1 MWGLGL
7 LELVLLSVFV
17 VASII
22 AITFDRKGH
31 EEVKWWT
38 FVIGLVVLVF
48 FTWSDW
54 TFAGVWEHIKS
65 PAFWG
70 NVGIYLGIGLVY
82 SLVEFTLA
90 VRRAA
95 RYYAIQ
101 WGRAKRTMPETADA
115 QSVLRS
121 FINSTYTPK
130 DAAFVK
136 VVGNTNNLP
145 EPKIDKEELTAHVGA
160 WTFWWPAYAVSLI
173 LGDLLTEVFRVISDF
188 LITISGRFVNMAFK
202 GVFK

>member
-1 MWGLGL
+1 MNEVAVAESPKLTTKAY
-7 LELVLLSVFV
+7 V
-17 VASII
+17 VRGA
-22 AITFDRKGH
+22 AI
-31 EEVKWWT
+31 
-38 FVIGLVVLVF
+38 
-48 FTWSDW
+48 
-54 TFAGVWEHIKS
+54 
-65 PAFWG
+65 
-70 NVGIYLGIGLVY
+70 VGGIGVL
-82 SLVEFTLA
+82 
-90 VRRAA
+90 A

>member
-17 VASII
+17 IASVI

-38 FVIGLVVLVF
+38 FVLGLIVLVF
-48 FTWSDW
+48 FTWPDW
-54 TFAGVWEHIKS
+54 TFAGVWETIKG

-95 RYYAIQ
+95 RYYADQ
-101 WGRAKRTMPETADA
+101 WAKTKNTASPTADA
-115 QSVLRS
+115 TTVLRA
-121 FINSTYTPK
+121 FINTTYTPK
-130 DAAFVK
+130 DAQFVK
-136 VVGNTNNLP
+136 VVASNDSVLP

-160 WTFWWPAYAVSLI
+160 WTVWWPAYAVSLI
-173 LGDLLTEVFRVISDF
+173 LGDLLTEVFQIS
-188 LITISGRFVNMAFK
+188 SRFVKMAFK
-202 GVFK
+202 DAFK